1 MDISGM
7 TPALSALQS
16 YDAGSSVSQT
26 SLSYAV
32 STELLSQQ
40 LDMTQEMGTA
50 MVQMMERS
58 VTPGLGG
65 NIHLNNIYSRII
77 CCAGKIGKIPIQMET
92 YPFVPGFFMLT
103 YGNRSAYTTCNPL
116 LFILQQ

>member
-16 YDAGSSVSQT
+16 YDSQT

-65 NIHLNNIYSRII
+65 NIDVYI
-77 CCAGKIGKIPIQMET
+77 
-92 YPFVPGFFMLT
+92 
-103 YGNRSAYTTCNPL
+103 
-116 LFILQQ
+116 

>member
-58 VTPGLGG
+58 
-65 NIHLNNIYSRII
+65 
-77 CCAGKIGKIPIQMET
+77 
-92 YPFVPGFFMLT
+92 LT

-116 LFILQQ
+116 LFILQR

>member
-7 TPALSALQS
+7 TPALSTLQS

-50 MVQMMERS
+50 MVQMGI
-58 VTPGLGG
+58 TP
-65 NIHLNNIYSRII
+65 S
-77 CCAGKIGKIPIQMET
+77 
-92 YPFVPGFFMLT
+92 VPGFFMLIHK
-103 YGNRSAYTTCNPL
+103 S
-116 LFILQQ
+116 

>member
-40 LDMTQEMGTA
+40 LDMTQGTA

-65 NIHLNNIYSRII
+65 NIDVYI
-77 CCAGKIGKIPIQMET
+77 
-92 YPFVPGFFMLT
+92 
-103 YGNRSAYTTCNPL
+103 
-116 LFILQQ
+116 

>member
-32 STELLSQQ
+32 STEL
-40 LDMTQEMGTA
+40 
-50 MVQMMERS
+50 
-58 VTPGLGG
+58 
-65 NIHLNNIYSRII
+65 I
-77 CCAGKIGKIPIQMET
+77 K
-92 YPFVPGFFMLT
+92 
-103 YGNRSAYTTCNPL
+103 SAA
-116 LFILQQ
+116 

>member
-65 NIHLNNIYSRII
+65 I

-116 LFILQQ
+116 LFILQR

>member
-40 LDMTQEMGTA
+40 LDMTQEMGH
-50 MVQMMERS
+50 R
-58 VTPGLGG
+58 
-65 NIHLNNIYSRII
+65 
-77 CCAGKIGKIPIQMET
+77 
-92 YPFVPGFFMLT
+92 
-103 YGNRSAYTTCNPL
+103 YGSDDGTFRNTGTWRKY
-116 LFILQQ
+116 

>member
-40 LDMTQEMGTA
+40 LDMTQEMEIGRA
-50 MVQMMERS
+50 SCRER
-58 VTPGLGG
+58 V
-65 NIHLNNIYSRII
+65 
-77 CCAGKIGKIPIQMET
+77 
-92 YPFVPGFFMLT
+92 
-103 YGNRSAYTTCNPL
+103 
-116 LFILQQ
+116 

>member
-58 VTPGLGG
+58 ETPGLGG
-65 NIHLNNIYSRII
+65 RQNRKNPDTDGNISI
-77 CCAGKIGKIPIQMET
+77 CTGI
-92 YPFVPGFFMLT
+92 FHVNLW
-103 YGNRSAYTTCNPL
+103 
-116 LFILQQ
+116 

>member
-40 LDMTQEMGTA
+40 MGTA

-65 NIHLNNIYSRII
+65 NIDVYI
-77 CCAGKIGKIPIQMET
+77 
-92 YPFVPGFFMLT
+92 
-103 YGNRSAYTTCNPL
+103 
-116 LFILQQ
+116 

>member
-40 LDMTQEMGTA
+40 LDMTQ
-50 MVQMMERS
+50 RS
-58 VTPGLGG
+58 EEHT
-65 NIHLNNIYSRII
+65 S
-77 CCAGKIGKIPIQMET
+77 E
-92 YPFVPGFFMLT
+92 
-103 YGNRSAYTTCNPL
+103 
-116 LFILQQ
+116 LQSHA

>member
-40 LDMTQEMGTA
+40 LDMTQET
-50 MVQMMERS
+50 
-58 VTPGLGG
+58 GLSL
-65 NIHLNNIYSRII
+65 IHI
-77 CCAGKIGKIPIQMET
+77 
-92 YPFVPGFFMLT
+92 
-103 YGNRSAYTTCNPL
+103 
-116 LFILQQ
+116 

>member
-50 MVQMMERS
+50 MVQMMEHRDLAEILTS
-58 VTPGLGG
+58 TFKQYIFTDYMLCRQNRKNPDTDG
-65 NIHLNNIYSRII
+65 NISI
-77 CCAGKIGKIPIQMET
+77 CTGI
-92 YPFVPGFFMLT
+92 FHVNLW
-103 YGNRSAYTTCNPL
+103 
-116 LFILQQ
+116 

>member
-65 NIHLNNIYSRII
+65 NIDVTFKQYIFTDYMLCRQNRKNPDTDGNISI
-77 CCAGKIGKIPIQMET
+77 CTGI
-92 YPFVPGFFMLT
+92 FHVNLW
-103 YGNRSAYTTCNPL
+103 
-116 LFILQQ
+116 